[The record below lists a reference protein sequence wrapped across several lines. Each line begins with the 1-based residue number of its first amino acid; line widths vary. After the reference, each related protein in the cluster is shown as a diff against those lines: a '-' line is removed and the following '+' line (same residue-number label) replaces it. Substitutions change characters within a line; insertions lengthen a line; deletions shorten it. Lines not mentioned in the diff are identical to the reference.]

1 MALKLPGFVA
11 RQSSNS
17 NAHAGAGR
25 AFPAPSRSR
34 WMPAR
39 RSSHAAP
46 RSRATQTATRQV
58 EIIAG
63 QVWQFAGGAHTPRR
77 EQRNTKAARQ
87 SGRFNFS
94 FRSTFDTLCLKVF
107 QAGWHEHFQGRL
119 GDRPPPPSDR
129 VGARRRSSAEPIG
142 ALLWM
147 PPATATAGGG
157 VAGTRDMCTLNA
169 APPPQGYFIGSAAS
183 SSSALGGAGG
193 AAALPVALVVSGMSR
208 WDRWPVT
215 AAASLSNPA
224 HAHVSFHGSPPTG
237 CISGSQRQKY
247 LSQSASFLI
256 DVHGHSGT
264 AAAEYDGFRKRSVL
278 ARTHVQTDSVRA
290 RMLRPWSERSD
301 SELPRNVPNWHEK
314 RASAKNTR
322 SFSVNSNAFGNCRIS
337 CHTTSS
343 HCTKMGERSWSSCFR
358 DACPHRSL
366 NLCPKAHQSCHEV
379 GRGRSSTLSCQTTK
393 SERAALS
400 ARAFTPSRQEPR
412 TPRCCGSRGRAESAP
427 RPRAARCDPIHLS
440 SGREPKRPPC
450 AVSPR

>member
-157 VAGTRDMCTLNA
+157 VAGTR
-169 APPPQGYFIGSAAS
+169 AP
-183 SSSALGGAGG
+183 
-193 AAALPVALVVSGMSR
+193 
-208 WDRWPVT
+208 
-215 AAASLSNPA
+215 
-224 HAHVSFHGSPPTG
+224 
-237 CISGSQRQKY
+237 
-247 LSQSASFLI
+247 
-256 DVHGHSGT
+256 
-264 AAAEYDGFRKRSVL
+264 
-278 ARTHVQTDSVRA
+278 
-290 RMLRPWSERSD
+290 
-301 SELPRNVPNWHEK
+301 
-314 RASAKNTR
+314 
-322 SFSVNSNAFGNCRIS
+322 
-337 CHTTSS
+337 
-343 HCTKMGERSWSSCFR
+343 
-358 DACPHRSL
+358 
-366 NLCPKAHQSCHEV
+366 
-379 GRGRSSTLSCQTTK
+379 
-393 SERAALS
+393 
-400 ARAFTPSRQEPR
+400 
-412 TPRCCGSRGRAESAP
+412 
-427 RPRAARCDPIHLS
+427 
-440 SGREPKRPPC
+440 
-450 AVSPR
+450 